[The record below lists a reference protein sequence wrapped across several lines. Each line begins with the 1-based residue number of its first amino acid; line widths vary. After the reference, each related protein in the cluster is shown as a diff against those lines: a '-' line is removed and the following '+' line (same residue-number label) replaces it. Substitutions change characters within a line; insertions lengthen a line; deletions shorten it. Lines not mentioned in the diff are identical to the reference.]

1 MKGDSR
7 MFKCWENER
16 ERGESLLLSAAC
28 RKSWEDTGE
37 KYILQDLRNMV
48 PESSRMMWRCGL
60 EETLV
65 GKTPAAQDRAVWC
78 P

>member
-1 MKGDSR
+1 MCLNAGR
-7 MFKCWENER
+7 MR
-16 ERGESLLLSAAC
+16 ERGGESLLLSAAC